1 MKKLKKFLLIFILS
15 FCFITNVKAKDNQ
28 VNLYLFY
35 SKTCPHCAKE
45 QKNLEKI
52 EKKYD
57 NLIIHKYE
65 ISKKESQELYLL
77 VDESLNDNNKYIPY
91 TIIGTNSLIGYNDY
105 TKDKIEEYIKTCTYY
120 DCYDLVG
127 EVKKQNKS
135 LKDEVKKAKESL
147 KKQIAKDP
155 NRIKNNENYM
165 KVPLLGKI
173 NVKEVSLPVIAFSIG
188 LVDGFNPCAMW
199 VLIFLISMLLGMKNR
214 KRMWIIGLTFLFISG
229 LIYLLFMMAWLGI
242 FQNLGNVRIV
252 QILIS
257 IVAIIGALINF
268 NSFNKERKK
277 DAGCQVVNK
286 EKRKSIINKIK
297 KFTTEKSLFLALLGV
312 ISLAIS
318 VNIVE
323 LACTAG
329 LPALFTQILVLNK
342 LSTPLYM
349 LYMIIYIIA
358 YMLDDI
364 IVFSIAM
371 ITLKMT
377 GITNKYNKYSHLI
390 GGIIMLVIGLLMLIK
405 PEWIMMNF

>member
-1 MKKLKKFLLIFILS
+1 MKRLKRILLVLLISL
-15 FCFITNVKAKDNQ
+15 CFIPNVNAKEKQ

-45 QKNLEKI
+45 KKYLEKL
-52 EKKYD
+52 EKKYS
-57 NLIIHKYE
+57 NLKIHKYE
-65 ISKKESQELYLL
+65 ISEKKSQGLYVL
-77 VDESLNDNNKYIPY
+77 VDESLEDDNKYVPY
-91 TIIGTNSLIGYNDY
+91 TIIGTESLIGFNDY
-105 TKDKIEEYIKTCTYY
+105 TQDKIEDYVEICSKYE
-120 DCYDLVG
+120 CYDLVS
-127 EVKKQNKS
+127 EVKKANKS
-135 LKDEVKKAKESL
+135 LKEEAKKAKKEF
-147 KKQIAKDP
+147 KKH
-155 NRIKNNENYM
+155 IKENKENYM

-173 NVKEVSLPVIAFSIG
+173 NVKRVSLPVIAFSIG

-252 QILIS
+252 QVLIS
-257 IVAIIGALINF
+257 IVAIIGSIINF

-286 EKRKSIINKIK
+286 EQRKNIIHKIR
-297 KFTTEKSLFLALLGV
+297 KFTTEKSLLLALLGV

>member
-1 MKKLKKFLLIFILS
+1 MKKFKKILLLIILS
-15 FCFITNVKAKDNQ
+15 FCFITNVKAKNKVD
-28 VNLYLFY
+28 LHLFY

-45 QKNLEKI
+45 QKFLEKL

-65 ISKKESQELYLL
+65 ISKKESQDLFLL
-77 VDESLNDNNKYIPY
+77 VDESLGDDNKYIPY
-91 TIIGTNSLIGYNDY
+91 TIIGTKSLIGYNSY
-105 TKDKIEEYIKTCTYY
+105 TEDKVEEYIEMCSKY
-120 DCYDLVG
+120 DCYNLVS
-127 EVKKQNKS
+127 EVQKQNKS
-135 LKDEVKKAKESL
+135 LKEEVKEANKKL
-147 KKQIAKDP
+147 KKQVKEYKD
-155 NRIKNNENYM
+155 NYM

-173 NVKEVSLPVIAFSIG
+173 NVKRVSLPVIAFSIG

-252 QILIS
+252 QVLIS
-257 IVAIIGALINF
+257 IVAIIGAMINF

-342 LSTPLYM
+342 LSAPLYM
-349 LYMIIYIIA
+349 LYMVIYIIA

-390 GGIIMLVIGLLMLIK
+390 GGIIMLVIGLLMLVK

>member
-1 MKKLKKFLLIFILS
+1 MKKLKKLLLVFIFS
-15 FCFITNVKAKDNQ
+15 FCFITNVQAKNNKVD
-28 VNLYLFY
+28 LYLFY

-45 QKNLEKI
+45 RKFINKL
-52 EKKYD
+52 EKKYS
-57 NLIIHKYE
+57 NLRVHKYE
-65 ISKKESQELYLL
+65 VSKKESQSLYLL
-77 VDESLNDNNKYIPY
+77 VDESLNDDNKYIPY
-91 TIIGTNSLIGYNDY
+91 TIIGTKSLIGFNDY
-105 TKDKIEEYIKTCTYY
+105 TKDKIEDYIEMCSKY

-127 EVKKQNKS
+127 EVKKQNKP
-135 LKDEVKKAKESL
+135 LKEEVKKANQKL
-147 KKQIAKDP
+147 KKQMKEYND
-155 NRIKNNENYM
+155 NYM

-173 NVKEVSLPVIAFSIG
+173 NVKRVSLPVIAFSIG

-199 VLIFLISMLLGMKNR
+199 VLIFLISMLLGMKDR

-257 IVAIIGALINF
+257 IVAIIGSLINF

-286 EKRKSIINKIK
+286 EKRKTIINKIK
-297 KFTTEKSLFLALLGV
+297 KFTTEKSLLLALLGV

-342 LSTPLYM
+342 LSAPMYM

>member
-1 MKKLKKFLLIFILS
+1 MK
-15 FCFITNVKAKDNQ
+15 
-28 VNLYLFY
+28 
-35 SKTCPHCAKE
+35 E
-45 QKNLEKI
+45 
-52 EKKYD
+52 
-57 NLIIHKYE
+57 
-65 ISKKESQELYLL
+65 
-77 VDESLNDNNKYIPY
+77 
-91 TIIGTNSLIGYNDY
+91 YND
-105 TKDKIEEYIKTCTYY
+105 
-120 DCYDLVG
+120 
-127 EVKKQNKS
+127 
-135 LKDEVKKAKESL
+135 
-147 KKQIAKDP
+147 
-155 NRIKNNENYM
+155 NYM

-173 NVKEVSLPVIAFSIG
+173 NVKRVSLPVIAFSIG

-199 VLIFLISMLLGMKNR
+199 VLIFLISMLLGMKDR

-257 IVAIIGALINF
+257 IVAIIGSLINF

-286 EKRKSIINKIK
+286 EKRKTIINKIK
-297 KFTTEKSLFLALLGV
+297 KFTTEKSLLLALLGV

-342 LSTPLYM
+342 LSAPMYM